1 MMLTN
6 GLVVSDALCIPFIYV
21 HQGRLPCQTLHI
33 VDLLTW
39 IDGYYCFSLMLSS
52 PTPAGEVT
60 RPALCWITVTGWPA
74 SWCLAFHLLLTVMLL
89 CIHLI
94 GLCVCARACKW
105 QHGCICFCLRP
116 VVCLVCISLLCFGL
130 FGQPPRWIQPS
141 IHHWCLC
148 ALVGKMVWWRQTGLR
163 ALSRVK
169 ISLE

>member
-52 PTPAGEVT
+52 PTPAGEVA

-74 SWCLAFHLLLTVMLL
+74 SWCLAFDLLLTVLLL

-94 GLCVCARACKW
+94 GSCVCAHVQMTTWMHMLLLASC
-105 QHGCICFCLRP
+105 GLSLFASVCFAL
-116 VVCLVCISLLCFGL
+116 VCLVRF
-130 FGQPPRWIQPS
+130 PRGIQPS

-148 ALVGKMVWWRQTGLR
+148 APVGKMVWCRRTSLC
-163 ALSRVK
+163 ALFGQ
-169 ISLE
+169 